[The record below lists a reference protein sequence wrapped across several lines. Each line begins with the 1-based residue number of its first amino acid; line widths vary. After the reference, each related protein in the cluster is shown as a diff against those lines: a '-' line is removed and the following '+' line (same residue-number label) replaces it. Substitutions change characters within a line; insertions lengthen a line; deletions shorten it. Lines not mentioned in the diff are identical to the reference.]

1 MKVKI
6 TAPDGYKY
14 KDKLTGK
21 LHRELEIDAGKRS
34 RYELVP
40 DDVKVIKMEV

>member
-14 KDKLTGK
+14 KDKLTEK
-21 LHRELEIDAGKRS
+21 LHKELVIDIGKKS

-40 DDVKVIKMEV
+40 DNTEVMSMEV